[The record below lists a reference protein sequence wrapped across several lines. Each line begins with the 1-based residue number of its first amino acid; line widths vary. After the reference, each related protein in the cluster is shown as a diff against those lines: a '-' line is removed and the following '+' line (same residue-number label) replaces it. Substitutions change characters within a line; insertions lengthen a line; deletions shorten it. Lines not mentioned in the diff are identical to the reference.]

1 MGEITSF
8 IDNNPT
14 LVKLII
20 SGLLLIFI
28 LIVIRITNSLLFRT
42 IKSNTVYYTA
52 KKRFYF
58 FYIALYLI
66 VIIIQWSESRIDVT
80 LYIGFISAGVAFA
93 LREVFVSMVAW
104 LVILTQKPFEVG
116 DRINVNGQT
125 GDIIDLKLFH
135 FVIMEISDK
144 DLGEQSTGKVAHI
157 PNNYIFLHKITNANK
172 GFKYIWN
179 EILVR
184 ITLDSDFE
192 KAKEILLDIANKHA
206 LHIVGEVKEE
216 LVEASKKYM
225 LQYNNLTPI
234 VYTHVKE
241 GHIYLTMRY
250 LCEVRQARTT
260 ENQIWT
266 EILLTCKNNDQIT
279 II

>member
-1 MGEITSF
+1 MEEISSF
-8 IDNNPT
+8 INNNPT
-14 LVKLII
+14 VFKLII
-20 SGLLLIFI
+20 SALLFIII
-28 LIVIRITNSLLFRT
+28 LIVIRITNSLLFKT
-42 IKSNTVYYTA
+42 IKNNTLYYNA

-58 FYIALYLI
+58 FYIALFIIAL
-66 VIIIQWSESRIDVT
+66 IIQWSETRIDVT

-144 DLGEQSTGKVAHI
+144 DLGEQSTGKVAHV
-157 PNNYIFLHKITNANK
+157 PNNYIFLYKVSNANK

-179 EILVR
+179 EINVR
-184 ITLDSDFE
+184 ITLESDFD
-192 KAKEILLDIANKHA
+192 KAKEMLLSIANKHA

-216 LVEASKKYM
+216 LIEASKKYM

-241 GHIYLTMRY
+241 GHIHLTMRY
-250 LCEVRQARTT
+250 LCEVRQARIT
-260 ENQIWT
+260 ENEIWSD
-266 EILLTCKNNDQIT
+266 ILHIT
-279 II
+279 KEHDEVVLV